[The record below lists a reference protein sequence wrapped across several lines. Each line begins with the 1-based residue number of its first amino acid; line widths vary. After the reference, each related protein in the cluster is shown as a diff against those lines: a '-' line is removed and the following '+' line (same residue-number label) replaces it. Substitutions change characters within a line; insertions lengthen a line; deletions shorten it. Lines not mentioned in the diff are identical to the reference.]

1 MESLI
6 QSANQNLA
14 MAFRRIPVAWLLAK
28 KSIQFRYRRSIIGPF
43 WITLSQAVYVLVLGV
58 VFATVFKQ
66 KGAEMIPFVT
76 CGALTLSFI
85 SSVLQESST
94 VLIEK
99 GQAIR
104 DGDQY
109 FLTHVLETVF
119 HGALIFAHHTV
130 ILVIVV
136 VVCKV
141 PLHWYDVP
149 AAISGLLLICLN
161 LIGLGFL
168 LSLLTPRYRD
178 LGPLIASALRT
189 LFFLTPIMWKPE
201 FLGDK
206 EYLVDYNPLHHWINL
221 VREPLIGGDYRL
233 HSLWVTV
240 GTCVIAWALAYFVF
254 IFCHRRLPTWI

>member
-1 MESLI
+1 M
-6 QSANQNLA
+6 
-14 MAFRRIPVAWLLAK
+14 LAK
-28 KSIQFRYRRSIIGPF
+28 KSIQFRYRRSVIGPF

-76 CGALTLSFI
+76 CGALVLSFV
-85 SSVLQESST
+85 SATLQESAA

-119 HGALIFAHHTV
+119 RGALIFAHHTL
-130 ILVIVV
+130 ILIVV
-136 VVCKV
+136 AIVCKV

-149 AAISGLLLICLN
+149 AAIGGLLLICLN
-161 LIGLGFL
+161 LIGMGFFF
-168 LSLLTPRYRD
+168 SLLTPRYRD
-178 LGPLIASALRT
+178 LDPLIASALRT

-206 EYLVDYNPLHHWINL
+206 EYLVEYNPIHHWINL
-221 VREPLIGGDYRL
+221 VREPLIGGDYQFF
-233 HSLWVTV
+233 SLAVTV
-240 GTCVIAWALAYFVF
+240 ATCVVAWALAYVLFV
-254 IFCHRRLPTWI
+254 ICHRKLATWV